1 MQISAKMSAGMKR
14 HFNRRNFL
22 SALLI
27 AGSFSTLT
35 AAAQSWAYDDGTTPF
50 VVTPD
55 EVVKRMLHL
64 AAPKT
69 GEYVIDLGS
78 GDGRLVIESAKRGAS
93 GLGVDIDPRLVA
105 LSRENANRAG
115 VSERARFEVQD
126 LFETDLSKANVVT
139 MYLLPDVNLKLRPR
153 LISMLTPG
161 ARIVSHDYDLGD
173 WPPDEIV
180 ELRSPD
186 KMVGPVGRSKVML
199 WIVPAD
205 ARGVWTSELPGGGSW
220 QFEVKQRHQLVEVET
235 RTGSTP
241 VSIRGTGL
249 LGNELIMVGN
259 GTIEG
264 KPRGIRIQ
272 GVLRANRIE
281 GEIRTY
287 DGEQTRSTAWT
298 ATRSR

>member
-1 MQISAKMSAGMKR
+1 MRAGMNT
-14 HFNRRNFL
+14 HFSRRSL
-22 SALLI
+22 AKAALVAAL
-27 AGSFSTLT
+27 FSTLT

-64 AAPKT
+64 AAPKA

-78 GDGRLVIESAKRGAS
+78 GDGRLVIESARRGAS
-93 GLGVDIDPRLVA
+93 GLGVDIDPRLVT
-105 LSRENANRAG
+105 LSRENAKRAG
-115 VSERARFEVQD
+115 VSERTRFEVQD
-126 LFETDLSKANVVT
+126 LFETDLSKANVIT

-153 LISMLTPG
+153 LIAQLRPG
-161 ARIVSHDYDLGD
+161 TRIVSHDYDLGD
-173 WPPDEIV
+173 WPPDETV

-205 ARGVWTSELPGGGSW
+205 LRGRWTSELPGGGRW

-235 RTGSTP
+235 GAGSLP

-264 KPRGIRIQ
+264 KPRSIRMQ
-272 GVLRANRIE
+272 GVLKGDRIE
-281 GEIRTY
+281 GELRTY
-287 DGEQTRSTAWT
+287 DGEQTRRTAWT